1 MHVEVLPPQQVTV
14 LRKLAP
20 AATEAGF
27 YLGGGTAVA
36 LHLGHRRSL
45 DFDWFSDQ
53 PLVDPAALAERLRRN
68 GITMSVRTVDR
79 GTLHAD
85 LDGVAV
91 SFLEYT
97 YRRVED
103 GVSWSDLSCD
113 VASLADLACMK
124 LSAAASRGSR
134 KDFVDIFAIGRSAIP
149 LERMLALYTQK
160 YDARDITHVL
170 ASLCYFD
177 DAMNE
182 PMPEMLWSVTWDE
195 IAATLEGWVR
205 RQ

>member
-1 MHVEVLPPQQVTV
+1 MHIEVLPRQQVSV
-14 LRKLAP
+14 LHQLAP
-20 AATEAGF
+20 AATDAGF

-45 DFDWFSDQ
+45 DFDWFSDHA
-53 PLVDPAALAERLRRN
+53 LVDPAALAERLRTT
-68 GITMSVRTVDR
+68 GIAISVQAVDR

-85 LDGVAV
+85 VNGVAV
-91 SFLEYT
+91 SFFEYT

-103 GVSWSDLSCD
+103 GVSWSELSCD

-149 LERMLALYTQK
+149 LERMLALYKQK
-160 YDARDITHVL
+160 YDVRDTTHVL
-170 ASLCYFD
+170 ASLSYFD
-177 DAMNE
+177 DAVKE

-195 IAATLEGWVR
+195 ITATLEGWVR